1 MKSKKIAIAVGIAFG
16 ISASLLAMIP
26 SGRHTEA
33 AIAVIDQ
40 KNIEEAIK
48 TAIQTAKIL
57 TTEEKELAL
66 MILNSKKLDIEQIY
80 KYSQTHKD
88 QYKQIW
94 DEKAGQEG
102 VLGSLRQKG
111 ASSGKENPLDG
122 AWRERLGDLQSILN
136 GDTTVYQ
143 GVMNERHREEALSA
157 TYKDAAKAAQN
168 SQSANLEIAKS
179 TQEALNAS
187 NNAVGTLQVLQNG
200 NAINANSVLALLQMT
215 KMYSN
220 AVAAEAARYQAENL
234 RRATI
239 ETNEQRSAART
250 MEAGKA
256 ALQSVRE
263 NR

>member
-1 MKSKKIAIAVGIAFG
+1 MSRSTNIA
-16 ISASLLAMIP
+16 
-26 SGRHTEA
+26 
-33 AIAVIDQ
+33 
-40 KNIEEAIK
+40 
-48 TAIQTAKIL
+48 
-57 TTEEKELAL
+57 
-66 MILNSKKLDIEQIY
+66 
-80 KYSQTHKD
+80 
-88 QYKQIW
+88 
-94 DEKAGQEG
+94 
-102 VLGSLRQKG
+102 
-111 ASSGKENPLDG
+111 GKENPLDG

-168 SQSANLEIAKS
+168 SQNANLEIAKS

-187 NNAVGTLQVLQNG
+187 NNAVGTLQVMQNG